1 MNTSGTSGRPGRAG
15 GEGHGARPGTG
26 GRLLAG
32 RYRLLGELG
41 RGGMGAVW
49 RARDETLRREVAVKE
64 VSVPFGLPE
73 EDVARLHARLE
84 REARAAGRV
93 EHPGV
98 AEVFD
103 VVRQDGRPW
112 IVMELVRGPTLQDVL
127 EAGGPLAPERAASV
141 GAQVLSALRAA
152 HGAGVLHRDVKP
164 ANVLLAHDGRV
175 VLTDFGS
182 SLVEGGEE
190 LTDAGEVVGSPEYLA
205 PERALEGDPGPASDL
220 WALGVLLFAAVEG
233 RTPFRRE
240 TALATLGAAVDDA
253 LPAPGSAGPLRPVIE
268 GLLRKHPDDRM
279 GPAEAERLLRR
290 VACGGRTRSG
300 GVPAARRPRRGGAA
314 RGRPG
319 GAGRPGGVG
328 RGVPRDG
335 EGGGAAG
342 RRSDGA
348 RAALG
353 RTAPALVALVAVV
366 VLVAT
371 GLGHLLA
378 D

>member
-1 MNTSGTSGRPGRAG
+1 M
-15 GEGHGARPGTG
+15 
-26 GRLLAG
+26 LAG
-32 RYRLLGELG
+32 RYRLVGELG
-41 RGGMGAVW
+41 RGGMGTVW

-84 REARAAGRV
+84 REARAAGRI

-112 IVMELVRGPTLQDVL
+112 IVMELVRGITLQDVL
-127 EAGGPLAPERAASV
+127 EADGPLEPERAASV
-141 GAQVLSALRAA
+141 GVEVLSALRAA

-164 ANVLLAHDGRV
+164 ANVLLALDGRV

-205 PERALEGDPGPASDL
+205 PERALEAEPGPASDL
-220 WALGVLLFAAVEG
+220 WALGVLLFASVEG

-253 LPAPGSAGPLRPVIE
+253 LPAPGRA
-268 GLLRKHPDDRM
+268 
-279 GPAEAERLLRR
+279 
-290 VACGGRTRSG
+290 GGRAEGSG
-300 GVPAARRPRRGGAA
+300 
-314 RGRPG
+314 PG
-319 GAGRPGGVG
+319 GAGGP
-328 RGVPRDG
+328 
-335 EGGGAAG
+335 GGAAG
-342 RRSDGA
+342 GRGGVAAGLVSAGGKAVRRPRVVAGPPLPRARGA
-348 RAALG
+348 RRG
-353 RTAPALVALVAVV
+353 TVRRPVRPWSSAPAGSRR
-366 VLVAT
+366 T
-371 GLGHLLA
+371 GRRPSGGRSR
-378 D
+378 

>member
-1 MNTSGTSGRPGRAG
+1 MNTSGTSGRPSRASG
-15 GEGHGARPGTG
+15 QGQGAPPGAG

-32 RYRLLGELG
+32 RYLLLGELG

-84 REARAAGRV
+84 REARAAGRI

-112 IVMELVRGPTLQDVL
+112 IVMELVPGLTLQDVL
-127 EAGGPLAPERAASV
+127 EAEGPLLPERAASV
-141 GAQVLSALRAA
+141 GAEVLSALRAA

-164 ANVLLAHDGRV
+164 ANVLLTNDGRV

-205 PERALEGDPGPASDL
+205 PERALEGEPGPASDL

-253 LPAPGSAGPLRPVIE
+253 LPAPGRAGPLRPVIE
-268 GLLRKHPDDRM
+268 GLLRKHPDDRL
-279 GPAEAERLLRR
+279 GPAEAERLLHRVAGGARTRGDAGAGVPGARGVRR
-290 VACGGRTRSG
+290 VGAGGEEAESAGRQQGGGPGASERPGPGRAPRSG
-300 GVPAARRPRRGGAA
+300 GAGE
-314 RGRPG
+314 PG
-319 GAGRPGGVG
+319 GRK
-328 RGVPRDG
+328 VPV
-335 EGGGAAG
+335 
-342 RRSDGA
+342 
-348 RAALG
+348 
-353 RTAPALVALVAVV
+353 VALLALV
-366 VLVAT
+366 VLVVA
-371 GLGHLLA
+371 GMGYLLGP
-378 D
+378 